1 MLSELLCVMAASH
14 GERVFLLRRSL
25 SPLARQGRLH
35 FRILLIFFSSTL
47 LPRLSAHLL
56 VQLSFTFRSDART
69 SKGSVPFP
77 ILALSSGTGCHF
89 LLAMVKLFRL
99 EQAAIFYWS
108 RSNCVVW
115 NRLPLSVG
123 HGQTVSSGTGCH
135 FLLVTVKLCRLEQA
149 AIFCWSRSN
158 SVVWNMLPFSVGHVH
173 TISSGTGCHF
183 LLAVFTPCRVSRLS

>member
-1 MLSELLCVMAASH
+1 M
-14 GERVFLLRRSL
+14 
-25 SPLARQGRLH
+25 
-35 FRILLIFFSSTL
+35 IFSSTL
-47 LPRLSAHLL
+47 LPRLSSHLL
-56 VQLSFTFRSDART
+56 VHVSFVFRSNART

-77 ILALSSGTGCHF
+77 ILALSSGTGWHF
-89 LLAMVKLFRL
+89 LLVMVKPFRL

-115 NRLPLSVG
+115 NRLTLSVG

-135 FLLVTVKLCRLEQA
+135 FLLAMVKLCHLEQA
-149 AIFCWSRSN
+149 AIFCWSRSDR
-158 SVVWNMLPFSVGHVH
+158 VVWNKLPFSVGHVH